1 VGHCIAHV
9 GVLKALHRAGISIHS
24 VAGTSGGALVAGLF
38 CAERNVADLEEA
50 VRRIGWKRLAG
61 LTLFASKG
69 LATSEPIARFVSR
82 MIAPRTRF
90 SEMAVPLA
98 VTATDLLTGE
108 TVIFRDDACPVPE
121 AVRIS
126 CTIPLVYAPVV
137 REGRLLVDGGVSD
150 PLPVDAAR
158 SLGPDVVVAI
168 SLKHRPRELR
178 NLLEVGVQMLDVTTA
193 SLVAMAREHADFAL
207 EVDVGAT
214 DKWDLKQAERLIA
227 LGEAA
232 CERALPGLLA
242 LLRYRGSF
250 EYRRLW
256 SPLMKRL
263 GSKAK

>member
-61 LTLFASKG
+61 LTLFASRG

-90 SEMAVPLA
+90 SEMALPLA

-137 REGRLLVDGGVSD
+137 RGGRLLVDGGVSD
-150 PLPVDAAR
+150 PLPVDAAQ
-158 SLGPDVVVAI
+158 SLGPDVVVAV
-168 SLKHRPRELR
+168 SLKHRRSFATFSRSGSRCWTSPPPHSPR
-178 NLLEVGVQMLDVTTA
+178 
-193 SLVAMAREHADFAL
+193 
-207 EVDVGAT
+207 
-214 DKWDLKQAERLIA
+214 W
-227 LGEAA
+227 
-232 CERALPGLLA
+232 PGTMPI
-242 LLRYRGSF
+242 
-250 EYRRLW
+250 
-256 SPLMKRL
+256 SPLRWTWAL
-263 GSKAK
+263 WTSGT

>member
-1 VGHCIAHV
+1 MGHCIAHV
-9 GVLKALHRAGISIHS
+9 GVLKALHQAGIAIHS

-38 CAERNVADLEEA
+38 CAGRNVASLEEA

-82 MIAPRTRF
+82 MIVPRTRF
-90 SEMAVPLA
+90 SEMALPLA

-126 CTIPLVYAPVV
+126 CTIPVVYAPVV

-158 SLGPDVVVAI
+158 ALGPDVVVAV

-193 SLVAMAREHADFAL
+193 SLAAMAREHADFAI
-207 EVDVGAT
+207 EVDVGHV
-214 DKWDLKQAERLIA
+214 DKWDLRQAENLIA
-227 LGEAA
+227 LGEEAA
-232 CERALPGLLA
+232 RRALPDLQRVLRRRRSVWYRFLMAPVLKVLGLK
-242 LLRYRGSF
+242 
-250 EYRRLW
+250 
-256 SPLMKRL
+256 PV
-263 GSKAK
+263 

>member
-1 VGHCIAHV
+1 MGHCIAHV

-38 CAERNVADLEEA
+38 CAERNIADLEEA

-90 SEMAVPLA
+90 SEMALPLA

-126 CTIPLVYAPVV
+126 CTIPVVYAPVE
-137 REGRLLVDGGVSD
+137 RGGRLLVDGGVSD

-158 SLGPDVVVAI
+158 ALGAEFVVAV
-168 SLKHRPRELR
+168 SLRHRPQELR
-178 NLLEVGVQMLDVTTA
+178 NLLEVGLQMLDVTTA
-193 SLVAMAREHADFAL
+193 SLAEMAKEHADFAI
-207 EVDVGAT
+207 EVDVGNV
-214 DKWDLKQAERLIA
+214 DKWDFRQAENLIVR
-227 LGEAA
+227 GEEAA
-232 CERALPGLLA
+232 QRALPDLERALRRHRSFWFRFLWFPLLKVLGLRPA
-242 LLRYRGSF
+242 
-250 EYRRLW
+250 
-256 SPLMKRL
+256 
-263 GSKAK
+263 